1 MILAMADSDTA
12 FLWETEALR
21 SSKAAKGRHEQRTER
36 VDSDDPDWL
45 TLREAADLTGIPV
58 STLRKWARR
67 ESVPTFLEETPVGQL
82 RMVSLKGIQR
92 RAEKL
97 GRKLETTAPPPA
109 IEIQQSEPEME
120 SETQEPETVTQDA
133 DEPATSQP
141 DIPEGTML
149 VPLDAWNK
157 MLMQL
162 GNLHEAGQQL
172 ADARERAVKA
182 ETEST
187 FLRER
192 LNEVRSEL
200 TEVKTNVP
208 PPPIIVEPVR
218 EPVPLEPDDETT
230 EDETTEDETTEDE
243 TTEDE
248 HREEQDDELSSVD
261 IPVRNL
267 GTTSPS
273 EKSDE
278 PLDEDDLLTLPAYSL
293 AMMKHM
299 YTTWRGR
306 PRR

>member
-36 VDSDDPDWL
+36 RDRDNPDWL

-67 ESVPTFLEETPVGQL
+67 ESVSTYLEETPVGQL

-97 GRKLETTAPPPA
+97 GRKLETTAPPPT

-120 SETQEPETVTQDA
+120 SETPRPETVTQEV

-141 DIPEGTML
+141 GIPEGTML

-172 ADARERAVKA
+172 ADARERAAKA
-182 ETEST
+182 ETETT

-192 LNEVRSEL
+192 LSEMRSEL
-200 TEVKTNVP
+200 AEVKMNVP
-208 PPPIIVEPVR
+208 PSPIIIEPER
-218 EPVPLEPDDETT
+218 EPEREPEPPEPLDEPP
-230 EDETTEDETTEDE
+230 EDETTVIDHLEEGEDES
-243 TTEDE
+243 
-248 HREEQDDELSSVD
+248 SSVD

-267 GTTSPS
+267 GNIDPS
-273 EKSDE
+273 EKDYE
-278 PLDEDDLLTLPAYSL
+278 LLDEDDLLTLPAYSL
-293 AMMKHM
+293 AMMKHV